1 MFNRRKFLAGV
12 LAGPAAALADP
23 TSATPV
29 SERKI
34 WVIVGVN
41 CFYNDEFSYA
51 EGNYLTEHTFTDK
64 ATADETCARLIE
76 EFCDQE
82 DPDEFVMPDVVLPDG
97 WNTWSR
103 RQRWDW
109 HLGLVPNPE
118 VITDGTDDGY
128 GPVATPFEVREM
140 TIPASAVRQIEE
152 GRERSL
158 ES

>member
-1 MFNRRKFLAGV
+1 MFNRRKFLAGL
-12 LAGPAAALADP
+12 LAGPAAALAGP
-23 TSATPV
+23 TPAAPA

-41 CFYNDEFSYA
+41 WLYNDEFSYA
-51 EGNYLTEHTFTDK
+51 EGDYLTEHALDDK

-82 DPDEFVMPDVVLPDG
+82 DPDEFMMPDVVLPDG

-118 VITDGTDDGY
+118 GITDGADDGY
-128 GPVATPFEVREM
+128 GRVATPFEVREM
-140 TIPASAVRQIEE
+140 TLPASAVRQIEE

-158 ES
+158 DS